1 MFWWILIALICF
13 VICAILFAVEFFVP
27 SFGLISVIAIC
38 FLAAGISL
46 FFKISTNAGWLGICI
61 SAVVVPLV
69 FFIFYKILPHT
80 NMGKSL
86 TLAPPKGKKTGEG
99 IPDSEQLNHLL
110 GSTATTI
117 SPLRPVG
124 MCDFNVSAEAT
135 KRFECVAE
143 SGYIDK
149 GKNVKVI
156 KAEGTQLTV
165 REI

>member
-1 MFWWILIALICF
+1 M
-13 VICAILFAVEFFVP
+13 P

-99 IPDSEQLNHLL
+99 IPDAQELNHLL
-110 GSTATTI
+110 GGTATAI

-124 MCDFNVSAEAT
+124 MCDFDG

-143 SGYIDK
+143 SGYVEK
-149 GKNVKVI
+149 GKSVKVI
-156 KAEGTQLTV
+156 KVEGTQLTV
-165 REI
+165 REV